1 MISKNNLRSWQ
12 KNIGYVPQQIYLLDD
27 TIAKNIAFGVNSN
40 DINKETLEKVAK
52 VANLHD
58 FVVTELPEKYET
70 TVGERGVR
78 LSGGQRQRIGIAR
91 ALYNNPKILI
101 LDEATSALDNETEK
115 AVMDAVNNIGKDITT
130 VIIAHRMN
138 TIKKCDKIYFVDKGE
153 IKKEGK
159 FEDIIISDQN

>member
-1 MISKNNLRSWQ
+1 M
-12 KNIGYVPQQIYLLDD
+12 
-27 TIAKNIAFGVNSN
+27 
-40 DINKETLEKVAK
+40 
-52 VANLHD
+52 
-58 FVVTELPEKYET
+58 
-70 TVGERGVR
+70 
-78 LSGGQRQRIGIAR
+78 
-91 ALYNNPKILI
+91 I
-101 LDEATSALDNETEK
+101 LDEATSALDNDTEK

>member
-1 MISKNNLRSWQ
+1 MAKKYWLCTTTNLS
-12 KNIGYVPQQIYLLDD
+12 LDD

-70 TVGERGVR
+70 TVGERSQTFR
-78 LSGGQRQRIGIAR
+78 GQRQRIGIAR

-153 IKKEGK
+153 IKGRK

>member
-1 MISKNNLRSWQ
+1 M
-12 KNIGYVPQQIYLLDD
+12 
-27 TIAKNIAFGVNSN
+27 
-40 DINKETLEKVAK
+40 
-52 VANLHD
+52 
-58 FVVTELPEKYET
+58 
-70 TVGERGVR
+70 
-78 LSGGQRQRIGIAR
+78 
-91 ALYNNPKILI
+91 I

>member
-1 MISKNNLRSWQ
+1 MA

>member
-1 MISKNNLRSWQ
+1 M
-12 KNIGYVPQQIYLLDD
+12 
-27 TIAKNIAFGVNSN
+27 
-40 DINKETLEKVAK
+40 
-52 VANLHD
+52 
-58 FVVTELPEKYET
+58 PEKYET
-70 TVGERGVR
+70 TVGEEELTFRG
-78 LSGGQRQRIGIAR
+78 STQRIGIAR

-101 LDEATSALDNETEK
+101 LDEATSALDNDTEK